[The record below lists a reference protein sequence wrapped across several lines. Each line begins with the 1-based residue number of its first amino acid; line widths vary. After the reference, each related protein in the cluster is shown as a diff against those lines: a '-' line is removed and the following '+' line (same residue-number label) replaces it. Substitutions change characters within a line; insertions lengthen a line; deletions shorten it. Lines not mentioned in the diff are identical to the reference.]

1 MRYQALALDL
11 DGTLTNSRKEVSPAT
26 RAALGRAMFEG
37 CKVILASGR
46 PLVGIQPVAWAL
58 GLPRLGGYI
67 LAYNGGQVVDCRT
80 GETLRQDRLD
90 PAQIH
95 RLCAFARQ
103 QGVSIL
109 TYDRDGIVT
118 EHPEDPFVQK
128 EAGINRIPVQK
139 VPDLAAYVT
148 YPITKMLLVGEPE
161 RMAAVEQAM
170 RPQFAGQ
177 VDCYRSE
184 ACFLEA
190 VPPGVD
196 KAASLHWLLD
206 HLGLSERHLMAFGDG
221 FNDIPM
227 LRAAGLGVAMANAQ
241 PPVKAAAKSLT
252 DSNDEDGVA
261 HALDKW
267 LLG

>member
-11 DGTLTNSRKEVSPAT
+11 DGTLTNSKKEVTPAT

-90 PAQIH
+90 PAQIR
-95 RLCAFARQ
+95 RLCEFARQ

-118 EHPEDPFVQK
+118 EHPEDPF
-128 EAGINRIPVQK
+128 VQK

-161 RMAAVEQAM
+161 RMAAVEQTM
-170 RPQFAGQ
+170 RPLFAGQ

-184 ACFLEA
+184 TCFLEA

-241 PPVKAAAKSLT
+241 PQVKAAAKALT

>member
-11 DGTLTNSRKEVSPAT
+11 DGTLTNSRKEVTPAT

-148 YPITKMLLVGEPE
+148 YPITKMLLGAS
-161 RMAAVEQAM
+161 RSAWRRWS
-170 RPQFAGQ
+170 RPCA
-177 VDCYRSE
+177 RSLPVRWTATAPRPAFWKRCLRE
-184 ACFLEA
+184 WTRPPACTGCWTISA
-190 VPPGVD
+190 
-196 KAASLHWLLD
+196 
-206 HLGLSERHLMAFGDG
+206 
-221 FNDIPM
+221 
-227 LRAAGLGVAMANAQ
+227 
-241 PPVKAAAKSLT
+241 
-252 DSNDEDGVA
+252 
-261 HALDKW
+261 
-267 LLG
+267 

>member
-11 DGTLTNSRKEVSPAT
+11 DGTLTNSKKEVTPAT

-90 PAQIH
+90 PAQIR
-95 RLCAFARQ
+95 RLCEFARQ

-161 RMAAVEQAM
+161 RMAAVDADGGLRGGVRVRVQCAHTVRVGVGVGFVRQCGVVLGHEQ
-170 RPQFAGQ
+170 
-177 VDCYRSE
+177 
-184 ACFLEA
+184 LERLQRCA
-190 VPPGVD
+190 ADGVGHG
-196 KAASLHWLLD
+196 AFNATLLD
-206 HLGLSERHLMAFGDG
+206 
-221 FNDIPM
+221 
-227 LRAAGLGVAMANAQ
+227 AGVHNFACVVGQA
-241 PPVKAAAKSLT
+241 
-252 DSNDEDGVA
+252 
-261 HALDKW
+261 
-267 LLG
+267 

>member
-11 DGTLTNSRKEVSPAT
+11 DGTLTNSRKEVTSAT

-161 RMAAVEQAM
+161 RMAAVDADGSLRGDRRTRGGGNDPANGDE
-170 RPQFAGQ
+170 AGSKRRCTCRACRTGGSGDVFDGGAAQ
-177 VDCYRSE
+177 RS
-184 ACFLEA
+184 
-190 VPPGVD
+190 
-196 KAASLHWLLD
+196 AARYGRRGGIS
-206 HLGLSERHLMAFGDG
+206 
-221 FNDIPM
+221 
-227 LRAAGLGVAMANAQ
+227 RAAL
-241 PPVKAAAKSLT
+241 
-252 DSNDEDGVA
+252 
-261 HALDKW
+261 
-267 LLG
+267 

>member
-11 DGTLTNSRKEVSPAT
+11 DGTLTNSKKEVTPAT

-46 PLVGIQPVAWAL
+46 PLVGIQPVAWA
-58 GLPRLGGYI
+58 
-67 LAYNGGQVVDCRT
+67 
-80 GETLRQDRLD
+80 
-90 PAQIH
+90 QIR
-95 RLCAFARQ
+95 RLCEFARQ

-161 RMAAVEQAM
+161 RMAAVEQTM
-170 RPQFAGQ
+170 RPLFAGQ

-206 HLGLSERHLMAFGDG
+206 HLGLSERHLMAFGG
-221 FNDIPM
+221 
-227 LRAAGLGVAMANAQ
+227 
-241 PPVKAAAKSLT
+241 
-252 DSNDEDGVA
+252 
-261 HALDKW
+261 
-267 LLG
+267 

>member
-11 DGTLTNSRKEVSPAT
+11 DGTLTNSQKEVTPAT

-90 PAQIH
+90 PAQIR
-95 RLCAFARQ
+95 RLCEFARQ

-161 RMAAVEQAM
+161 RMVVVE
-170 RPQFAGQ
+170 
-177 VDCYRSE
+177 
-184 ACFLEA
+184 
-190 VPPGVD
+190 
-196 KAASLHWLLD
+196 
-206 HLGLSERHLMAFGDG
+206 
-221 FNDIPM
+221 
-227 LRAAGLGVAMANAQ
+227 
-241 PPVKAAAKSLT
+241 
-252 DSNDEDGVA
+252 
-261 HALDKW
+261 
-267 LLG
+267 

>member
-11 DGTLTNSRKEVSPAT
+11 DGTLTNSKKEVTPAT

-58 GLPRLGGYI
+58 GLPRLGG
-67 LAYNGGQVVDCRT
+67 
-80 GETLRQDRLD
+80 ETLRQDRLD
-90 PAQIH
+90 PAQIR
-95 RLCAFARQ
+95 RLCEFARQ

-161 RMAAVEQAM
+161 RMAAVEQTM
-170 RPQFAGQ
+170 RPLFAGQ

-241 PPVKAAAKSLT
+241 PQVKAAAKALT

>member
-1 MRYQALALDL
+1 M
-11 DGTLTNSRKEVSPAT
+11 
-26 RAALGRAMFEG
+26 
-37 CKVILASGR
+37 
-46 PLVGIQPVAWAL
+46 
-58 GLPRLGGYI
+58 
-67 LAYNGGQVVDCRT
+67 
-80 GETLRQDRLD
+80 
-90 PAQIH
+90 
-95 RLCAFARQ
+95 
-103 QGVSIL
+103 SIL

-241 PPVKAAAKSLT
+241 PPVKAAAKALT

>member
-11 DGTLTNSRKEVSPAT
+11 DGTLTNSKKEVTPAT

-90 PAQIH
+90 PAQIR
-95 RLCAFARQ
+95 RLCEFARQ

-128 EAGINRIPVQK
+128 EAGINEVAIS
-139 VPDLAAYVT
+139 T
-148 YPITKMLLVGEPE
+148 
-161 RMAAVEQAM
+161 
-170 RPQFAGQ
+170 Q
-177 VDCYRSE
+177 VKYGHTR
-184 ACFLEA
+184 
-190 VPPGVD
+190 
-196 KAASLHWLLD
+196 
-206 HLGLSERHLMAFGDG
+206 
-221 FNDIPM
+221 
-227 LRAAGLGVAMANAQ
+227 LR
-241 PPVKAAAKSLT
+241 
-252 DSNDEDGVA
+252 
-261 HALDKW
+261 
-267 LLG
+267 